1 MEAGNEGEACGTART
16 HDVTVS
22 RRAKELSGE
31 QRPPGVSGRDW
42 FRTGQT
48 GRAQELVARAR
59 GPRGEAEK
67 QAAQRGAQ
75 RSRTPIEPP
84 PIRDRRRR
92 GAGRGGAFIVS
103 AAGAPGETFVFQEE
117 RDGHGAQGVSLRL
130 AGLAD
135 SGEGAVW
142 LPQRHALVTARSPFR
157 RTVRPFVRL
166 EKEGAGGGW
175 AALGAEHAATP
186 GGIAQTLGDLLRG
199 EALHQVRPEC
209 LVRPMGGS
217 GRFKADALQLWKG
230 FSCPDKPRAPLF
242 PMAKQGGLQGI
253 SALSCEADT

>member
-1 MEAGNEGEACGTART
+1 MEAGTEGEACGPART

-22 RRAKELSGE
+22 RRAKEFAGE

-175 AALGAEHAATP
+175 AARGAEHAATP
-186 GGIAQTLGDLLRG
+186 GGIAPTLGDLLRG